1 MKKLRY
7 YYNPKTLNY
16 EKVEVNW
23 RNRALRVL
31 GWLSM
36 ALVFAAGIVIVYNMY
51 FDSPEERYLRHEN
64 EKMEFEYDLMSKE
77 LDAMNEV
84 LAELQRRDDKIFRV
98 IFEADPIPASQR
110 EGGFGGT
117 NYLKRY
123 EGYDN
128 EELMKEVASKLE
140 KLKSKLVVQSKSYD
154 ELNKLMRSKEE
165 MLASI
170 PAIQPV
176 SNKDLTRLA
185 SGFGYR
191 IHPIYKTMK
200 FHDGVDF
207 TAPQGTEVY
216 ATGDGI
222 VVQADNRV
230 RGYGNS
236 VMIDHGF
243 GYKTRYGHL
252 YKYVVR
258 AGQKVKRGEL
268 IGYVG
273 STGLST
279 APHLHYEV
287 LKDDR
292 AINPINFFFND
303 LSAEEYALVIELA
316 NTSNQSFD

>member
-16 EKVEVNW
+16 EKVEINW
-23 RNRALRVL
+23 RTKALRVF
-31 GWLSM
+31 GWVSM
-36 ALVFAAGIVIVYNMY
+36 ALVFAIGIVIVYNLY
-51 FDSPEERYLRHEN
+51 FDSPEERYLQHEL
-64 EKMEFEYDLMSKE
+64 EKMEFEYGLMVKE

-84 LAELQRRDDKIFRV
+84 LAELQRRDDKIYRV
-98 IFEADPIPASQR
+98 IFEADPIPTSQR

-128 EELMKEVASKLE
+128 EELMKDVARKLE
-140 KLKSKLVVQSKSYD
+140 QLKSKLVVQSKSYD
-154 ELNKLMRSKEE
+154 ELNKLIRSKEE

-176 SNKDLTRLA
+176 SNEDLTRLA
-185 SGFGYR
+185 SGYGYR

-200 FHDGVDF
+200 FHGGVDF

-222 VVQADNRV
+222 VAEADNRS
-230 RGYGNS
+230 RGFGNM
-236 VMIDHGF
+236 VLIDHGF
-243 GYKTRYGHL
+243 GYKTRYAHL
-252 YKYVVR
+252 FKMAVR
-258 AGQKVKRGEL
+258 PGQKIKRGEL

-292 AINPINFFFND
+292 MINPINFFFND
-303 LSAEEYALVIELA
+303 LSAEEYALLIDIA